1 MPRADVTVTITDA
14 VVRVRAREATLS
26 TVVRITPELP
36 RPQSQPTLYIITIY
50 FTNKN
55 RNGRALRS
63 ARLPHPSRH
72 KAKPRADVTVTTT
85 DAGVRVRA
93 REATPSTVGRS
104 TPEQPRP
111 QFSC

>member
-50 FTNKN
+50 FTNKIGTVAPCAPHDY
-55 RNGRALRS
+55 RIRHGTKQSREPRLRE
-63 ARLPHPSRH
+63 R
-72 KAKPRADVTVTTT
+72 
-85 DAGVRVRA
+85 
-93 REATPSTVGRS
+93 
-104 TPEQPRP
+104 
-111 QFSC
+111 